1 MSLYIGLVHK
11 DPDSS
16 YGMSFPDAP
25 GCFSAADA
33 PEQIYKMA
41 REALTLWLEAMLEDG
56 LPVPATRS
64 VEEIR
69 SDPGWAESFQ
79 DAAFLIGV
87 DIDVPLKAAA

>member
-11 DPDSS
+11 DPDSC

-25 GCFSAADA
+25 GCFSAADT
-33 PEQIYKMA
+33 PEDIYKMA
-41 REALTLWLEAMLEDG
+41 REALTLWLETMVEDG
-56 LPVPATRS
+56 QSVPVTRS

-69 SDPGWAESFQ
+69 QDPEWTDSLE
-79 DAAFLIGV
+79 DVAFLIGV